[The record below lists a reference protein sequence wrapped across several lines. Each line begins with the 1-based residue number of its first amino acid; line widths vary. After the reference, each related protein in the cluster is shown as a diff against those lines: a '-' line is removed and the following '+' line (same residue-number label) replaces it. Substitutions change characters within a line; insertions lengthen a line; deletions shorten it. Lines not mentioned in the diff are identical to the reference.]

1 MYDARCKMYDVR
13 CTIRRRTK
21 FAERLIFRSSIRT
34 LIRRI
39 EFTIRTLS
47 LEHRASNKGGQHM
60 FFWDYTMVLLIPAIL
75 LSIYA
80 QFKISSTY
88 KRYSNIRSQSGITG
102 AQAARA
108 ILNSNGLYDVRVEPI
123 RGRLSDHY
131 DPRIRVINL
140 SEDVYQSTSL
150 SSLAV
155 AAHETGHALQHAS
168 GYFPMTLRSSFVPV
182 ANLGSG
188 AGPILIMVGLFMP
201 NFGWLL
207 ELGILTFS
215 FAVLFQIITLPV
227 EYNASHRALA
237 LLQEGNMLGS
247 EEVRGARSV
256 LNAAALTYVAAALS
270 AVLTLA
276 RFILISR
283 GRSND

>member
-1 MYDARCKMYDVR
+1 
-13 CTIRRRTK
+13 
-21 FAERLIFRSSIRT
+21 
-34 LIRRI
+34 
-39 EFTIRTLS
+39 
-47 LEHRASNKGGQHM
+47 M
-60 FFWDYTMVLLIPAIL
+60 FYWDRTMVLLIPAIL

-80 QFKISSTY
+80 QYKISSSY
-88 KRYSNIRSQSGITG
+88 KRYSKIRSQSGLTG
-102 AQAARA
+102 AQTARA
-108 ILNSNGLYDVRVEPI
+108 ILNSNGLYDVRVEPV
-123 RGRLSDHY
+123 RGKLSDHY
-131 DPRIRVINL
+131 DPRTRVINL
-140 SEDVYQSTSL
+140 SEDVYHGSSL

-188 AGPILIMVGLFMP
+188 AGPILIMVGLFLP
-201 NFGWLL
+201 SYGWLL

-227 EYNASHRALA
+227 EYNASNRAMT

-256 LNAAALTYVAAALS
+256 LNAAALTYVAAALA

-283 GRSND
+283 GRSDD

>member
-1 MYDARCKMYDVR
+1 
-13 CTIRRRTK
+13 
-21 FAERLIFRSSIRT
+21 
-34 LIRRI
+34 
-39 EFTIRTLS
+39 
-47 LEHRASNKGGQHM
+47 M
-60 FFWDYTMVLLIPAIL
+60 FFGDSTIVLLIPAIL
-75 LSIYA
+75 LSLYA
-80 QFKISSTY
+80 QYKISSAY
-88 KRYSNIRSQSGITG
+88 KHYSTIRSQSGLTG
-102 AQAARA
+102 AQTARA

-131 DPRIRVINL
+131 DPRTRIINL
-140 SEDVYQSTSL
+140 SEDVYQGTSL
-150 SSLAV
+150 SSVAV

-201 NFGWLL
+201 SYGWLL
-207 ELGILTFS
+207 EFGILAFS

-227 EYNASHRALA
+227 EYNASSRALT
-237 LLQEGNMLGS
+237 LLQEGNMLGN

-256 LNAAALTYVAAALS
+256 LNAAALTYVAAALA
-270 AVLTLA
+270 AVLQLV

>member
-1 MYDARCKMYDVR
+1 MYLGDS
-13 CTIRRRTK
+13 TI
-21 FAERLIFRSSIRT
+21 
-34 LIRRI
+34 
-39 EFTIRTLS
+39 
-47 LEHRASNKGGQHM
+47 
-60 FFWDYTMVLLIPAIL
+60 VLLIPAIL

-80 QFKISSTY
+80 QYKISSSY
-88 KRYSNIRSQSGITG
+88 KRYSKIRSQSGLTG

-108 ILNSNGLYDVRVEPI
+108 LLNSNGLYDVRVEPI
-123 RGRLSDHY
+123 GGKLSDHY
-131 DPRIRVINL
+131 DPRTRIISL
-140 SEDVYQSTSL
+140 SEDVYAGSSL

-168 GYFPMTLRSSFVPV
+168 GYVPMTLRSSFVPV

-188 AGPILIMVGLFMP
+188 AGPILIMLGLFIP
-201 NFGWLL
+201 SYGWLL
-207 ELGILTFS
+207 EFGILAFS

-227 EYNASHRALA
+227 EFNASSRALA

-247 EEVRGARSV
+247 EEIRGARSV
-256 LNAAALTYVAAALS
+256 LNAAALTYVAAALA

-283 GRSND
+283 GRSK